1 MSHRYEHEIAENED
15 WMSIRRQ
22 RTSDAQDN
30 AVADGL
36 TSFEVASRQG
46 KRITLLDGTTCTEFV
61 SCSYLGLESHPA
73 LIQAAQLAMER
84 IGIHLSSSRSAMA
97 PVYLRQL
104 EQLLG
109 DLYGGAS
116 VTVFSSTSNAH
127 QGVLP
132 LLGSGGMDGY
142 PLRERGVMWLVDRT
156 AHASMQMLRG
166 LLAQFGPVR
175 RVDTR
180 DEDGLA
186 HALVHCDRERLT
198 PVLLVDGVG
207 SMSGLLPVAD
217 LSERLRAHGGYL
229 YVDDAHG
236 ISISGRYGAG
246 YAFENLDHRLP
257 ANTLI
262 AGSLSKGFGGA
273 GGFIVLK
280 PGYDAAQL
288 RALAN
293 PLVFG
298 HSIPVP
304 LQAANVAAAQIHLS
318 SEIDA
323 LQQALWHNVRY
334 LDERTG
340 SAMLNAG
347 LRAPIRGALFDS
359 EGQAIMAAGELRC
372 ARIVVFPVFYPIIE
386 SGKAMLRC
394 ALSALHTK
402 EQLDALADRLDPL
415 SARMPTQP

>member
-1 MSHRYEHEIAENED
+1 MSQRYEHGISGNED
-15 WMSIRRQ
+15 WMSVRRQ

-36 TSFEVASRQG
+36 TGFEVASRQG
-46 KRITLLDGTTCTEFV
+46 KRITLLDGSTCTEFV
-61 SCSYLGLESHPA
+61 SCSYLGLEAHPA

-109 DLYGGAS
+109 DIYGGAS

-132 LLGSGGMDGY
+132 LLGSGGMQGY

-175 RVDTR
+175 RVDTG
-180 DEDGLA
+180 DDDGLSE
-186 HALVHCDRERLT
+186 ALVHCDRERLT

-207 SMSGLLPVAD
+207 SMSGLLPVAA
-217 LSERLRAHGGYL
+217 LAERLRGHGGYL

-236 ISISGRYGAG
+236 ISICGRHGAG
-246 YAFENLDHRLP
+246 YAFANLDHRLP

-262 AGSLSKGFGGA
+262 AGSLSKAFGGA

-280 PGYDAAQL
+280 PGYEAAQL

-318 SEIDA
+318 SQIDA
-323 LQQALWHNVRY
+323 LQQALWDNVRHF
-334 LDERTG
+334 DERTG
-340 SAMLNAG
+340 SALLNAG
-347 LRAPIRGALFDS
+347 LQAPVRGALFDS
-359 EGQAIMAAGELRC
+359 ESQAISAASDLRC
-372 ARIVVFPVFYPIIE
+372 ARILVFPVFYPIVE
-386 SGKAMLRC
+386 SGKALLRC
-394 ALSALHTK
+394 ALSALHTPQ
-402 EQLDALADRLDPL
+402 QLDALAAGLDPL
-415 SARMPTQP
+415 ALRKSDQP

>member
-262 AGSLSKGFGGA
+262 AGSLSKAFGGA
-273 GGFIVLK
+273 GGFIVLR
-280 PGYDAAQL
+280 PGYDARQL
-288 RALAN
+288 QALAN

-298 HSIPVP
+298 HSIAVP
-304 LQAANVAAAQIHLS
+304 MLAANVAAAQIHLS
-318 SEIDA
+318 SDIHA
-323 LQQALWHNVRY
+323 LQQRLWRNVRR
-334 LDERTG
+334 LDE
-340 SAMLNAG
+340 SVAQPMMNAD
-347 LRAPIRGALFDS
+347 LCAPIRGALFAS
-359 EGQAIMAAGELRC
+359 ERQGVTAARALRAAGL
-372 ARIVVFPVFYPIIE
+372 VMFPVFYPIVE

-394 ALSALHTK
+394 AVSAAHTP
-402 EQLDALADRLDPL
+402 EQIDTLALQLNQHLNAQ
-415 SARMPTQP
+415 AVEE

>member
-1 MSHRYEHEIAENED
+1 MSHSYEHGIAGNED

-22 RTSDAQDN
+22 RTSTAQGN

-36 TSFEVASRQG
+36 TGFEVASRQG
-46 KRITLLDGTTCTEFV
+46 KRITLADGTTCTEFV
-61 SCSYLGLESHPA
+61 SCSYLGLESHPS
-73 LIQAAQLAMER
+73 LVQAAQLAMER
-84 IGIHLSSSRSAMA
+84 MGIHLSSSRSAMA
-97 PVYLRQL
+97 PVYLGQL

-109 DLYGGAS
+109 DIYGGAS

-156 AHASMQMLRG
+156 AHASMQVLRG
-166 LLAQFGPVR
+166 VLAQFGPVR
-175 RVDTR
+175 RIDTC
-180 DEDGLA
+180 DDDGLA
-186 HALVHCDRERLT
+186 EALVHCDRERLT
-198 PVLLVDGVG
+198 PVLLIDGVG

-217 LSERLRAHGGYL
+217 LSERLGAHGGYL

-236 ISISGRYGAG
+236 ISICGRHGAG
-246 YAFENLDHRLP
+246 FAFENLEHRLP

-318 SEIDA
+318 SEIHA

-334 LDERTG
+334 FDERTAA
-340 SAMLNAG
+340 AMLNAG

-359 EGQAIMAAGELRC
+359 EREAMLATSELRS
-372 ARIVVFPVFYPIIE
+372 AQIVVFPVFYPIIE

-394 ALSALHTK
+394 ALSALHGK
-402 EQLDALADRLDPL
+402 DQLDALAARLGPL
-415 SARMPTQP
+415 SGRMSDQP

>member
-1 MSHRYEHEIAENED
+1 MSHKYEHGIAGNAD

-22 RTSDAQDN
+22 RTSAALDN

-36 TSFEVASRQG
+36 TGFEVVSREG
-46 KRITLLDGTTCTEFV
+46 KRITLSDATTCTEFV
-61 SCSYLGLESHPA
+61 SCSYLGLESHPQ
-73 LIQAAQLAMER
+73 LVQAAQVALER
-84 IGIHLSSSRSAMA
+84 LGTHLSSSRAAMA

-109 DLYGGAS
+109 DIYAGAS

-127 QGVLP
+127 LGVLP

-142 PLRERGVMWLVDRT
+142 PLRDAGVMWLVDRT

-166 LLAQFGPVR
+166 LLAQFGRVR
-175 RVDTR
+175 RVDTA

-186 HALVHCDRERLT
+186 EALVLCDRERLT

-207 SMSGLLPVAD
+207 SMSGLLPVAA

-236 ISISGRYGAG
+236 VSIRGRHGAG
-246 YAFENLDHRLP
+246 YAFESLDHQLP

-280 PGYDAAQL
+280 PGYNAAQL

-304 LQAANVAAAQIHLS
+304 LQAVNVAAAQIHLS
-318 SEIDA
+318 TEIDT
-323 LQQALWHNVRY
+323 LQKALWHNVECF
-334 LDERTG
+334 DERTG
-340 SAMLNAG
+340 ATLMNAG

-359 EGQAIMAAGELRC
+359 EREASAAAAALRAAG
-372 ARIVVFPVFYPIIE
+372 IVVFPVFYPIVE

-394 ALSALHTK
+394 ALSTLHTL
-402 EQLDALADRLDPL
+402 EQIDALAGQLARLSRL
-415 SARMPTQP
+415 SQR

>member
-73 LIQAAQLAMER
+73 LIQAAQLAMEC

-359 EGQAIMAAGELRC
+359 EGQAMMAAGELRC